1 MISQFAAIAAF
12 FFDPNYAKEFG
23 YKLDE
28 FFKKRWEPKLLN
40 EFEVS
45 DEKTI
50 GQKVYE
56 SVANIGK
63 SPKKVQKE
71 KAAAAVLAEKQ
82 QLTFN
87 LSRANFDNLLRENF
101 EKLQRENDYHEAHR
115 ACKWL
120 YLSTN
125 KKTGEMST
133 AQVPKAEVPKAQVP
147 KQKAPI
153 LQVPKAQVPK
163 AHVLMLQVP
172 KAQMSLSQGPKAQV
186 PKAQVAMLQVPKG
199 QMSLPQV
206 RKPQVPMLQAPKAQ
220 VNDGTATIS
229 LSDDNFFLAFVID
242 SANFENHRI
251 EMKCPNLL
259 TRVGLL
265 SKRNGKGKYDIGEI
279 VRYLTLQYKA
289 YLGVVYL
296 LKKKWNCEKM
306 DDYLMYGECKKFKEY
321 LLVLYEFLFTKYIEA
336 NCPWLAHQL
345 ATTVRPIFVLG
356 NSQTNATIIDVLDN
370 LCIIWAFFFD
380 YDYGQK
386 YENNLAMFFN
396 QKAAAEPKWLNEET
410 IGHKIVKNLQ
420 QITKFGAEQLL
431 LNKDSAATKLKK
443 LLPNNNGQKWDEQ
456 TESDANI
463 FKQIY
468 GRVKSNENDDELKQS
483 LNDHSSM
490 ANSDEEIQ
498 SCREAF
504 DGIIKSMA
512 ETAKSMDESAEG
524 FSKNKKLLR
533 FLFL

>member
-1 MISQFAAIAAF
+1 MISQLAAIAAF
-12 FFDPNYAKEFG
+12 FFDPTYAKEFG

-28 FFKKRWEPKLLN
+28 FFKKWWEPKLLN

-56 SVANIGK
+56 SVAKIGK

-71 KAAAAVLAEKQ
+71 KATAAVLAEKQ

-87 LSRANFDNLLRENF
+87 LSRANFDILMKENF
-101 EKLQRENDYHEAHR
+101 VKRQTENDYHEAHR
-115 ACKWL
+115 VCKWL

-206 RKPQVPMLQAPKAQ
+206 RKPQVPKPKMPKAQ
-220 VNDGTATIS
+220 LSGDTDIIS
-229 LSDDNFFLAFVID
+229 LSDDNLFLAFVID

-289 YLGVVYL
+289 CLGVVYL

-306 DDYLMYGECKKFKEY
+306 DDYLMYGES
-321 LLVLYEFLFTKYIEA
+321 

-356 NSQTNATIIDVLDN
+356 NSQTNPTIIDVLDN

-483 LNDHSSM
+483 LIDHSSM

-512 ETAKSMDESAEG
+512 ETAKSMDESEEG
-524 FSKNKKLLR
+524 FGKNKKLLR